1 MLNLLFDEDPERTGS
16 SKTTQPAASPSVKGY
31 LQMNSTDDKFPILVR
46 RDSYPNIVSLLFSK
60 LEYLNLTER
69 K

>member
-1 MLNLLFDEDPERTGS
+1 MLNLLFDEDPERNGS
-16 SKTTQPAASPSVKGY
+16 SKTIQPAASPGIKGY

-46 RDSYPNIVSLLFSK
+46 RDSYPNIVSLLLSK
-60 LEYLNLTER
+60 LEFLDLTEA